1 MLLLLLF
8 ANSSF
13 AQSAT
18 SEEAS
23 IYSLV
28 LKAVVDSHTTFFTN
42 STDIV
47 PLLIIKETM
56 LADSI
61 SPQTGE
67 KEPSSQKGLG
77 SNFVR
82 VNQEPIVLTQQF
94 SLDQRFRLVS
104 TVEINDLIAESK
116 KIYERERVREE
127 ERHFERTGQKVTT
140 SRGCDGL
147 WSLFDKRFPDD
158 SGYFRLSRIGYS
170 NNRRFALVE
179 VDGLGACWNSNHSI
193 YLKKTRS
200 GWKIYTIGAGF
211 GIA

>member
-8 ANSSF
+8 ANSSI
-13 AQSAT
+13 AQSAN
-18 SEEAS
+18 SEEES

-28 LKAVVDSHTTFFTN
+28 LKAVGDSHTTFFTN

-67 KEPSSQKGLG
+67 KEPSSQKGLR

-82 VNQEPIVLTQQF
+82 VNQKPIVLTQQF